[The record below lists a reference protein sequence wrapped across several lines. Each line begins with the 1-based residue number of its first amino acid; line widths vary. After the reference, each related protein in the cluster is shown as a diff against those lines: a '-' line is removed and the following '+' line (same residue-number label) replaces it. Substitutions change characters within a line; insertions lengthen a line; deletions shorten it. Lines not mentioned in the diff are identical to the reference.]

1 MNKYL
6 LRGAIAI
13 DLVVFYFLL
22 VLVVFYF
29 LLGLT
34 PVLWMAGVFP
44 VLVLLRYA
52 VLHFTKWERAAAR
65 RRGER
70 LSRKS
75 TILISLSLACISILT
90 IAAGVYL
97 FMRFGWLT
105 ALLYAVLSIIIAS
118 MFEASYETLEVS
130 ETEVA

>member
-44 VLVLLRYA
+44 VLVPLRYA
-52 VLHFTKWERAAAR
+52 VLHFTKQERAAAR

-70 LSRKS
+70 LSRRS
-75 TILISLSLACISILT
+75 TILIGLSLACIIVLT
-90 IAAGVYL
+90 IAADVYL

-105 ALLYAVLSIIIAS
+105 ALLYTLLSIIIAS

>member
-1 MNKYL
+1 MKNSTFVSLQKFVLYIVQGGDTMKKYL
-6 LRGAIAI
+6 LRGAIAL

-52 VLHFTKWERAAAR
+52 VLHFTQFPRPKAPVIHPW
-65 RRGER
+65 G
-70 LSRKS
+70 
-75 TILISLSLACISILT
+75 
-90 IAAGVYL
+90 
-97 FMRFGWLT
+97 
-105 ALLYAVLSIIIAS
+105 
-118 MFEASYETLEVS
+118 
-130 ETEVA
+130 